1 MVRREKMTIF
11 LDATEETTVYQLKKM
26 LEGIIKKEPEEQK
39 LYDIDSKEALDDAK
53 TLGDCGYK
61 SQNAKAQDPA
71 SIGLAYRSSKWM
83 CVCVTFMY
91 PCGCV
96 TVWGCAE
103 SFNDPRLFEKSRS
116 LTSQAMFH
124 TSLAVLGWPGQECTR
139 MDS

>member
-1 MVRREKMTIF
+1 MTIF

-71 SIGLAYRSSKWM
+71 SIGLAYRCSK
-83 CVCVTFMY
+83 CVCV
-91 PCGCV
+91 CV
-96 TVWGCAE
+96 CVCVWCVHACVRACVRVCVCMSACLALWG
-103 SFNDPRLFEKSRS
+103 SFWPN
-116 LTSQAMFH
+116 QATLKFF
-124 TSLAVLGWPGQECTR
+124 SILAKWQTISYLQV
-139 MDS
+139 

>member
-83 CVCVTFMY
+83 CVCDIHVTMWM
-91 PCGCV
+91 CDCV
-96 TVWGCAE
+96 GVC
-103 SFNDPRLFEKSRS
+103 
-116 LTSQAMFH
+116 
-124 TSLAVLGWPGQECTR
+124 
-139 MDS
+139 

>member
-1 MVRREKMTIF
+1 MTIF

-71 SIGLAYRSSKWM
+71 SIGLAYRCSK
-83 CVCVTFMY
+83 CVCVCVCV
-91 PCGCV
+91 CGVCMRVCV
-96 TVWGCAE
+96 RVCVCVCACLPAWH
-103 SFNDPRLFEKSRS
+103 FGAHFGRIKL
-116 LTSQAMFH
+116 H
-124 TSLAVLGWPGQECTR
+124 
-139 MDS
+139 

>member
-1 MVRREKMTIF
+1 MTIF

-83 CVCVTFMY
+83 CVCV
-91 PCGCV
+91 CV
-96 TVWGCAE
+96 YVHVPMWMCDCVGDVHE
-103 SFNDPRLFEKSRS
+103 SFNDPHPFEKRRSRGPTRS
-116 LTSQAMFH
+116 LTA
-124 TSLAVLGWPGQECTR
+124 
-139 MDS
+139 